1 MQEEVENR
9 TVALAVSTT
18 RMTGRVLKAAL
29 IKLLAEM
36 KKSQDSPPQ
45 IPMASRP

>member
-1 MQEEVENR
+1 MQEELENR
-9 TVALAVSTT
+9 TVAQPVSTT

-36 KKSQDSPPQ
+36 V
-45 IPMASRP
+45 IIRPFH